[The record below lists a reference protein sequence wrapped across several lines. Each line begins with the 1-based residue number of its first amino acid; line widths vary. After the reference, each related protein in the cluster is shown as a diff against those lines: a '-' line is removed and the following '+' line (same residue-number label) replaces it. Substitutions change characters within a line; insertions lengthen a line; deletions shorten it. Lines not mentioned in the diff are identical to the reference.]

1 MWRRNRK
8 GLVERLGIKSK
19 GCAPRCIPQRVPW
32 AQTPFSQGLSVRTRV
47 SVSQRV
53 RARAQHVR
61 VKCPR
66 VVCAMIRRAN
76 TVGT

>member
-47 SVSQRV
+47 SALSACA
-53 RARAQHVR
+53 RARNMCASSAR
-61 VKCPR
+61 VWY
-66 VVCAMIRRAN
+66 AL
-76 TVGT
+76 